1 VSEEMTELNRWLTV
15 IRSMPSG
22 VVGLKATVDDL
33 TDGYRLR
40 AHMSVNGTMYVASL
54 VVSHHATVAM
64 NAAEM
69 RSRLAHLAG
78 EVVTGYKLGL
88 AQP

>member
-1 VSEEMTELNRWLTV
+1 M
-15 IRSMPSG
+15 SG
-22 VVGLKATVDDL
+22 WDDAWDEVD
-33 TDGYRLR
+33 
-40 AHMSVNGTMYVASL
+40 GTIYGASL
-54 VVSHHATVAM
+54 VVSHHATGAM